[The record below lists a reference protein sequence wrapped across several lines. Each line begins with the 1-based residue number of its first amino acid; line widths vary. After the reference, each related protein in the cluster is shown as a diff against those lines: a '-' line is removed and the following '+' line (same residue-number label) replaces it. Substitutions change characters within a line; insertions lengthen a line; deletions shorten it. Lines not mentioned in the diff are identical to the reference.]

1 LSRSARAPC
10 RSARWPRAALAL
22 VVGAGLGCA
31 PRVEYRAKAAET
43 RSLCGFSSE
52 DEGALRAPAASLPTR
67 ACADSIFDDYN
78 VDVDAFLEADGLDDP
93 YFLVGAT
100 AADLPRAQRR
110 SRLALVLLNARGL
123 LMTDYGRLGAVEPG
137 ALLAPGLADELQA
150 VAEVSEEDEVGL
162 LLYDLTA
169 GVIERVAPGHREGA
183 RAAFGS
189 ERRTLW
195 VTLGTGDP
203 WVIGSLFVH
212 ESRHLWDSHG
222 PCPWD
227 RQKSCDTDIDG
238 AYGWGLSAKHLAW
251 RQAEDPELRHMLEGD
266 VRMLL
271 HHIIT
276 YNDAGGVLLPRYQ
289 QLDLDAQP

>member
-1 LSRSARAPC
+1 MSRPARRCSRHFAL
-10 RSARWPRAALAL
+10 AALA
-22 VVGAGLGCA
+22 AAACA
-31 PRVEYRAKAAET
+31 PRVAYRAEAADT
-43 RSLCGFSSE
+43 RALCGVDSE
-52 DEGALRAPAASLPTR
+52 DEGALRAAAATLPSR
-67 ACADSIFDDYN
+67 ECADAIFDDYN
-78 VDVDAFLEADGLDDP
+78 VDVDAFLAADGLDDP
-93 YFLVGAT
+93 YFLVGVT
-100 AADLPRAQRR
+100 ADTLPRAQRR

-137 ALLAPGLADELQA
+137 ALLAPGLADELHA
-150 VAEVSEEDEVGL
+150 VAEVTGEDEVGL

-212 ESRHLWDSHG
+212 EARHLWDSHG

-227 RQKSCDTDIDG
+227 DQKSCDTDIDG

-251 RQAEDPELRHMLEGD
+251 RHAEDPELRRMLEGD

-276 YNDAGGVLLPRYQ
+276 HNDAEGALLPRYQ

>member
-1 LSRSARAPC
+1 MSRPARPPRRSARAP
-10 RSARWPRAALAL
+10 AAALAL
-22 VVGAGLGCA
+22 AAGASLGCA

-43 RSLCGFSSE
+43 RALCGFSTG
-52 DEGALRAPAASLPTR
+52 DEAGLRAPAASLPSR
-67 ACADSIFDDYN
+67 ACADAIFDDYT

-100 AADLPRAQRR
+100 AASLPRAQRR

-123 LMTDYGRLGAVEPG
+123 LMTDYGRLGAVEAG
-137 ALLAPGLADELQA
+137 ALLAPGLADELHA
-150 VAEVSEEDEVGL
+150 VAEVSGEDEVGL

-169 GVIERVAPGHREGA
+169 GVIERVAPAHRAGS
-183 RAAFGS
+183 RAAFGA

-212 ESRHLWDSHG
+212 ESRHLWDSHR

-227 RQKSCDTDIDG
+227 AEKSCDTDIDG

-251 RQAEDPELRHMLEGD
+251 RHAEDPELRRMLEGD
-266 VRMLL
+266 VRTLL

-276 YNDAGGVLLPRYQ
+276 HNDAEGVLLPRYK